1 VGDVLGRFIDRDGRI
16 ADEALDRRTVGLSL
30 EEAAKKSVSIGVAC
44 GPRKHAVVLAALR
57 ARLLNVLVTDEATA
71 LVALKA
77 AE

>member
-1 VGDVLGRFIDRDGRI
+1 
-16 ADEALDRRTVGLSL
+16 
-30 EEAAKKSVSIGVAC
+30 
-44 GPRKHAVVLAALR
+44 LAALR